1 MNTFWFVGVTMTTV
15 GYGDY
20 FPKTISGRLFSFII
34 FIWGIFFIS
43 VAFVSLINI
52 IQLSINEQNALN
64 IIKKLLK
71 IKELKDKA
79 AHMITNSLKLHILK
93 KKLKKGET
101 SLKNRIAVLYID
113 NKLKIL
119 GLEFKKVKRVLAQL
133 KDDLDF
139 LQYLV
144 NNIDYLNY
152 ILLDIEKNQSV
163 ILEKVIVMREEV
175 LKHRNTHNDDSQRE
189 E

>member
-1 MNTFWFVGVTMTTV
+1 MTTV

-20 FPKTISGRLFSFII
+20 YPKTISGRLFSFII

-64 IIKKLLK
+64 IIKKLLT
-71 IKELKDKA
+71 IKKLKNKA
-79 AHMITNSLKLHILK
+79 ASMITNAL
-93 KKLKKGET
+93 
-101 SLKNRIAVLYID
+101 R
-113 NKLKIL
+113 LKIL
-119 GLEFKKVKRVLAQL
+119 RKKMINGDSGLRKRVSILIAENRLKTLGLDFKKIKRKLAVL

-144 NNIDYLNY
+144 NNIDYLNS
-152 ILLDIEKNQSV
+152 ILVDIEKNQSV
-163 ILEKVIVMREEV
+163 ILEKVIIMKEQV
-175 LKHRNTHNDDSQRE
+175 LKQRSNARRDRQL
-189 E
+189 